1 MTETTIKQ
9 MNPKIFQTL
18 TKLFPND
25 FQWIDD
31 LEITPELMDTFYIF
45 HSGDKF
51 LLSKFVPI
59 LDNNETYMYEYI
71 RALFYSKWNRYWE
84 TLVIDY
90 IPNEDIKTE
99 YKNERNLRDYTSEN
113 NSADSVISQKD
124 KLINDTFNNVK
135 DNEIYQEIAKNNSDN
150 LKSSV
155 NKQSDSVDN
164 MNGYFGFN
172 STMPVPQ
179 QTQSDNNLSV
189 TNNDDYSKETE
200 NNNVIRDN
208 NASQKS
214 QTTSTQDSENIT
226 TNGNNEKRYRDYTKW
241 NKDVSLRTGLS
252 GNNTNQELI
261 IQELELRKTL
271 FLDIVMDDI
280 DSAIALSC
288 Y

>member
-1 MTETTIKQ
+1 MS
-9 MNPKIFQTL
+9 PKIFQTL
-18 TKLFPND
+18 TKLYPND
-25 FQWIDD
+25 FPWIED
-31 LEITPELMDTFYIF
+31 LEITPELMDAFYIF

-51 LLSKFVPI
+51 LACKFVPI
-59 LDNNETYMYEYI
+59 LENNDEQLYEYI
-71 RALFYSKWNRYWE
+71 RALFYRKWNRYWE

-90 IPNEDIKTE
+90 IPNEDIKAE

-113 NSADSVISQKD
+113 NLVDSVTEQRD
-124 KLINDTFNNVK
+124 KLLNDTFNKSK
-135 DNEIYQEIAKNNSDN
+135 DNEMSQETTKNRTDN
-150 LKSSV
+150 LKTSV

-164 MNGYFGFN
+164 MDGYFGFN

-179 QTQSDNNLSV
+179 QTQSNNNLSI

-200 NNNVIRDN
+200 NNNIIRDN
-208 NASQKS
+208 NANQNSQI
-214 QTTSTQDSENIT
+214 TSTQNSENIT

-241 NKDVSLRTGLS
+241 NKDISLRTGLS
-252 GNNTNQELI
+252 GKNTNQELI

>member
-1 MTETTIKQ
+1 MK
-9 MNPKIFQTL
+9 PKIFQTL
-18 TKLFPND
+18 TKLYPND
-25 FQWIDD
+25 FPWIED

-45 HSGDKF
+45 HSGEKF
-51 LLSKFVPI
+51 LACKFVPI
-59 LDNNETYMYEYI
+59 LENNDEQLYEYI
-71 RALFYSKWNRYWE
+71 RALFYRKWNRYWE

-99 YKNERNLRDYTSEN
+99 YKNERNIRDYTLEN
-113 NSADSVISQKD
+113 NSADSVTEQKD
-124 KLINDTFNNVK
+124 KLLNDTFNKSK
-135 DNEIYQEIAKNNSDN
+135 DNELYQEVTKNNTDN
-150 LKSSV
+150 LRTSV

-164 MNGYFGFN
+164 MDGYFGFN
-172 STMPVPQ
+172 STTPVPQ
-179 QTQSDNNLSV
+179 QTQSNNNLSI

-200 NNNVIRDN
+200 NNNLIRDN
-208 NASQKS
+208 NVNQNSQI
-214 QTTSTQDSENIT
+214 TSTQNSENIT

-241 NKDVSLRTGLS
+241 NKDISLRNGLS
-252 GNNTNQELI
+252 GKNTNQELI

>member
-1 MTETTIKQ
+1 MS
-9 MNPKIFQTL
+9 PKIFQTL
-18 TKLFPND
+18 TKLYPND
-25 FQWIDD
+25 FPWIED

-51 LLSKFVPI
+51 LACKFVSI
-59 LDNNETYMYEYI
+59 LENNDADLYEYI
-71 RALFYSKWNRYWE
+71 RALFYRKWNRYWE

-99 YKNERNLRDYTSEN
+99 YKNERNLRDYTLEN
-113 NSADSVISQKD
+113 NSADSVMEQKD
-124 KLINDTFNNVK
+124 KLLNDTFNKSK
-135 DNEIYQEIAKNNSDN
+135 DNEMYQEVTKNNTDN
-150 LKSSV
+150 LRTSV

-164 MNGYFGFN
+164 MDGYFGFN

-179 QTQSDNNLSV
+179 QTQSNNNLSI

-200 NNNVIRDN
+200 NNNIIKDN
-208 NASQKS
+208 NTQ
-214 QTTSTQDSENIT
+214 QNTQITSTQNSENIT

-241 NKDVSLRTGLS
+241 NKDISLRTGLS

-261 IQELELRKTL
+261 MQELELRKTL